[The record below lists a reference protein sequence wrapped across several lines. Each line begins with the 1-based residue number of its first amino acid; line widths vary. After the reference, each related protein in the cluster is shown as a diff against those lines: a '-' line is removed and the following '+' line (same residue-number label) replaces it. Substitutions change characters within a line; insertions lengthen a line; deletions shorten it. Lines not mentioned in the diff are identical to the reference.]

1 MLPPTTSRQRPSSS
15 AEVRRSGSEMK
26 ASSRSS
32 SQPVTLVRARPCPG
46 GSDPPTPFA
55 REGWLIAAVR
65 SALLLAGG
73 WTWRDADL
81 AAREVTHEALKAI
94 GAKRPTWK
102 EASTPH
108 YAQADAF
115 SLYKRT
121 RCRQCGWKLP
131 EENRLFCTPN
141 CKAAY
146 HIALRRA
153 ELAAWEAMIA
163 EGL

>member
-1 MLPPTTSRQRPSSS
+1 M
-15 AEVRRSGSEMK
+15 
-26 ASSRSS
+26 
-32 SQPVTLVRARPCPG
+32 ARPRPRAHAEARPAG
-46 GSDPPTPFA
+46 RQLGEGKRKRLVLVATGLLRRGDPPTPFA

-65 SALLLAGG
+65 SAIILSGG
-73 WTWRDADL
+73 WTWRDADR
-81 AAREVTHEALKAI
+81 AAREVTHEALRAI

-115 SLYKRT
+115 SLYERT

-131 EENRLFCTPN
+131 EENRVFCSGG
-141 CKAAY
+141 CKGAY
-146 HIALRRA
+146 HVALHRA
-153 ELAAWEAMIA
+153 EAAAWAAMMA